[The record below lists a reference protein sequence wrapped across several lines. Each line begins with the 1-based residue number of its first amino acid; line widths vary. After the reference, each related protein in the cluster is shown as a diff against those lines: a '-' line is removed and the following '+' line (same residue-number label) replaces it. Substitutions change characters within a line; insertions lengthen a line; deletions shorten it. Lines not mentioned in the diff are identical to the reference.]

1 MNKIVIDKENVILE
15 KITKSIDVNFEL
27 RESEFGISKIF
38 IKVLKNSNLF
48 FDVNIDN
55 SKYYIEIE
63 VDNNVTLNIYEMKK
77 GNKAKIQYNYILLN
91 NSIINLYKYNGTTS
105 IKEMLLVNLNEE
117 YSKFNYN
124 FKSISKS
131 KENYDLVIN
140 HNSKNTDSF
149 IKNNIVN
156 VEDGKTTIQVSSYVD
171 NGNIGC
177 NVDQSNRIINL
188 TDNKC
193 EIRPNLYIDEYD
205 CNANHSAL
213 IGGFSKQE
221 LFYLQS
227 RGLSINDANRLLI
240 NGFLLSDFDNVKMIK
255 EIKNNINEYWG

>member
-15 KITKSIDVNFEL
+15 KVTRNLKVNYEL

-38 IKVLKNSNLF
+38 IKVLKDTDILF
-48 FDVNIDN
+48 DINIDN

-63 VDNNVTLNIYEMKK
+63 VDNNTVLNIYEIKR
-77 GNKAKIQYNYILLN
+77 GNKAKIQYNYNLLN
-91 NSIINLYKYNGTTS
+91 NSVINIYKYNNTTC
-105 IKEMLLVNLNEE
+105 IKEMILVNLNKE

-124 FKSISKS
+124 FKSISKT

-140 HNSKNTDSF
+140 HNSSNTDSF

-156 VEDGKTTIQVSSYVD
+156 IEEGKTTIQVSSYVD

-177 NVDQSNRIINL
+177 NVNQSNRIINL

-221 LFYLQS
+221 LLYLQS
-227 RGLSINDANRLLI
+227 RGLDINNANKLLI
-240 NGFLLSDFDNVKMIK
+240 NGFLLSDFDNAKMIK
-255 EIKNNINEYWG
+255 EIKNNLSEYWG

>member
-1 MNKIVIDKENVILE
+1 MRIEPIDLVGINGVVSRTWVPNLRRKIRSTSENENSGVSFQKMLE
-15 KITKSIDVNFEL
+15 KEL
-27 RESEFGISKIF
+27 
-38 IKVLKNSNLF
+38 
-48 FDVNIDN
+48 
-55 SKYYIEIE
+55 SKYDSDDVLI
-63 VDNNVTLNIYEMKK
+63 T
-77 GNKAKIQYNYILLN
+77 
-91 NSIINLYKYNGTTS
+91 
-105 IKEMLLVNLNEE
+105 NLNEE

-255 EIKNNINEYWG
+255 EIKNNINKYWG